1 MVVARPPRSGKT
13 RDLGDREATRNRRA
27 QLQRVRRTRHK
38 AKQHLQRYMLATIRA
53 GIFPLS
59 SYDQLPEVARMNW
72 LLARCRKRGWA
83 EEVEFAAMMID
94 CAARS
99 PLYTRAAAASVLSAG
114 HKCTGEA
121 AVVRLMTLHKSRTW
135 PSFWKGRSSGI
146 VTSMDSW
153 KAADVLKVARRLS
166 QAASK
171 TKRTQRML
179 EQLRTLRGIG
189 PYLALGMLRLV
200 MAVLSPGCMRDT
212 ASAAA
217 CMSDHVQ
224 VLHAVLPFNVAR
236 RSLLGSGI
244 SCARHWDAGFAA
256 YLFCEV
262 AKVLRHAEVL
272 GPLSQYQHR
281 RPLLEA
287 DLASSRAEECLQ
299 QLETAVTTL
308 PLEPRISEEIVVT
321 ARTLGL
327 PQHSMVQVQSL
338 LVYKQLCGQN

>member
-1 MVVARPPRSGKT
+1 MVVARPPRSGKA

-83 EEVEFAAMMID
+83 EEVEFAAMRID

-153 KAADVLKVARRLS
+153 KAADVLKVARRVPSS
-166 QAASK
+166 Q
-171 TKRTQRML
+171 
-179 EQLRTLRGIG
+179 
-189 PYLALGMLRLV
+189 
-200 MAVLSPGCMRDT
+200 
-212 ASAAA
+212 
-217 CMSDHVQ
+217 
-224 VLHAVLPFNVAR
+224 
-236 RSLLGSGI
+236 
-244 SCARHWDAGFAA
+244 
-256 YLFCEV
+256 
-262 AKVLRHAEVL
+262 
-272 GPLSQYQHR
+272 
-281 RPLLEA
+281 
-287 DLASSRAEECLQ
+287 
-299 QLETAVTTL
+299 
-308 PLEPRISEEIVVT
+308 
-321 ARTLGL
+321 
-327 PQHSMVQVQSL
+327 
-338 LVYKQLCGQN
+338 